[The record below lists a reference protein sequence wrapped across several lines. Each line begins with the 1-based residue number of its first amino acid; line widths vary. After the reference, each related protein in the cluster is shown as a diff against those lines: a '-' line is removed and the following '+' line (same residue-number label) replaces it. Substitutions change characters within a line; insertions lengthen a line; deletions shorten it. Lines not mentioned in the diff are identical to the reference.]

1 MYDLIVKENAQI
13 CMVQGQLLLEEEEPH
28 KFPINIEKCVS
39 TEEAIRMMLLRR
51 EATHTSWGKLYDVSL
66 WKNIRFPKGQNYEDY
81 ATTYHVFSKATRVA
95 YSDAKLYYYIQRLGS
110 IMHDDCS
117 IKTLSVL
124 DVADEVSEYLFSR
137 WPGSSDEILDLQA
150 HTYLKNL
157 QQILNNG
164 DKAFLEYQNRI
175 LLFIKKNRH
184 KLLKS
189 NRVPL
194 NDKVKIVSLMLG
206 KGIFLKVY
214 NFCDGN
220 RKVN

>member
-1 MYDLIVKENAQI
+1 M
-13 CMVQGQLLLEEEEPH
+13 
-28 KFPINIEKCVS
+28 
-39 TEEAIRMMLLRR
+39 
-51 EATHTSWGKLYDVSL
+51 
-66 WKNIRFPKGQNYEDY
+66 
-81 ATTYHVFSKATRVA
+81 
-95 YSDAKLYYYIQRLGS
+95 
-110 IMHDDCS
+110 
-117 IKTLSVL
+117 
-124 DVADEVSEYLFSR
+124 ADEVSEYLFSR

-175 LLFIKKNRH
+175 LLFIKKTRH

>member
-137 WPGSSDEILDLQA
+137 WPGSSDEI
-150 HTYLKNL
+150 
-157 QQILNNG
+157 
-164 DKAFLEYQNRI
+164 
-175 LLFIKKNRH
+175 
-184 KLLKS
+184 
-189 NRVPL
+189 
-194 NDKVKIVSLMLG
+194 
-206 KGIFLKVY
+206 
-214 NFCDGN
+214 NF
-220 RKVN
+220 K